1 MSILDEEEFKRLRKF
16 KGKVSPAELN
26 SLLEELEEDFARSG
40 SLKSSLIFVY
50 ANHIEQIKKNKELY
64 DLVSAILEKYV
75 PKIGIE
81 NVAQLIL
88 NSLS

>member
-1 MSILDEEEFKRLRKF
+1 MSILDEEEFRKLRGF
-16 KGKVSPAELN
+16 RGKVSSAELN
-26 SLLEELEEDFARSG
+26 SILEEVEEDFARSG

-50 ANHIEQIKKNKELY
+50 ANHIEQVRKNKELY
-64 DLVSAILEKYV
+64 DLISAILEKYA
-75 PKIGIE
+75 PKIGLE